1 MVEWH
6 HWFLLVFKPMQAE
19 CERSRTTFQNTALN
33 SILSITNQLCH
44 YPKLRIT
51 NIRISYWNFP
61 FLSIFPP
68 KNYNNFLAPKCHYS
82 KLIKIT
88 KYHVYKQAGVSHI
101 LSVLL
106 EEGIYSLQNTKN
118 LFHIGSLIASEDF
131 TLSSVIMEV
140 SCFLKHNSL
149 HVTPRYEVQLFS
161 NMLLKIKLPL
171 ISFNFT

>member
-1 MVEWH
+1 
-6 HWFLLVFKPMQAE
+6 
-19 CERSRTTFQNTALN
+19 
-33 SILSITNQLCH
+33 
-44 YPKLRIT
+44 
-51 NIRISYWNFP
+51 
-61 FLSIFPP
+61 
-68 KNYNNFLAPKCHYS
+68 
-82 KLIKIT
+82 
-88 KYHVYKQAGVSHI
+88 
-101 LSVLL
+101 VLL